1 MIFETAEKM
10 KQFET
15 GIFNILDDKKKELEK
30 QGRSIYNFSVG
41 TPDFEPPKEVMKA
54 MSEACLNPDNYKY
67 SLGDRDE
74 LLSAVVARYKNRYH
88 TDIEK
93 DEIMSVYGSQEGM
106 AHIFLPLLNP
116 GDVVLLPNPGY
127 PIFSTGA
134 FIADTTQWFY
144 PLLEE
149 NN

>member
-54 MSEACLNPDNYKY
+54 MSEACLNPDN
-67 SLGDRDE
+67 
-74 LLSAVVARYKNRYH
+74 
-88 TDIEK
+88 
-93 DEIMSVYGSQEGM
+93 
-106 AHIFLPLLNP
+106 
-116 GDVVLLPNPGY
+116 
-127 PIFSTGA
+127 
-134 FIADTTQWFY
+134 
-144 PLLEE
+144 
-149 NN
+149 